1 MEMTQPAA
9 RSLPSNEQTSKS
21 ALSQADLEAT
31 LRDLLTRF
39 AASGDHSAAQV
50 ERFAR
55 AGAEAIL
62 LQLHHRP
69 WLDSAAS
76 AAILGVSEATVRERV
91 RQRQIPAIRGADN
104 QPQIHRRDLSL
115 YRLSQNLGAT
125 EEQVVPLTPPVAW
138 SADTA
143 ALGLDPWDELT
154 PG

>member
-1 MEMTQPAA
+1 MEMMQHDSQPGLNNERTG
-9 RSLPSNEQTSKS
+9 RST
-21 ALSQADLEAT
+21 LSQADLEAT

-39 AASGDHSAAQV
+39 AASGDYGPAQI

-62 LQLHHRP
+62 IQLQHRP
-69 WLDSAAS
+69 WLDSVES
-76 AAILGVSEATVRERV
+76 AAVLGVSEATVRERV
-91 RQRQIPAIRGADN
+91 RQRQIPAIRGADD